1 MIAGRRDPPIQVE
14 AECLL
19 GDPPWRHERLHRQ
32 IDPQLLL
39 LREGL
44 ALHLGHRLLK
54 DPAIRVE
61 PDGRDVPVL
70 FGAEEVPGAPYL
82 QVPHG
87 HLESRPQGGEPA
99 DGLQP
104 VVGLLGQRRLRREEQ
119 IGEGPVGAPTDPSS

>member
-1 MIAGRRDPPIQVE
+1 MVAGRPDLPVQLQPKRLLPNPIRRDERFDRQV
-14 AECLL
+14 
-19 GDPPWRHERLHRQ
+19 DPNILFLNQ
-32 IDPQLLL
+32 
-39 LREGL
+39 GL
-44 ALHLGHRLLK
+44 ALHLRHCFAEQ
-54 DPAIRVE
+54 PEVRVE
-61 PDGRDVPVL
+61 PHGRDVPVL